1 MFVYPLS
8 AAPLF
13 PGIVQPFLALLL
25 CVIPVWLRMQICGM
39 VKYFTAKL
47 LPFHLDVLLN
57 ILLNE
62 A

>member
-1 MFVYPLS
+1 MFAYPLS

-13 PGIVQPFLALLL
+13 PGIVHSFLALLL
-25 CVIPVWLRMQICGM
+25 FVIPVWLRMQVCGM
-39 VKYFTAKL
+39 VKYFTVEL
-47 LPFHLDVLLN
+47 LTFHLDVLLN